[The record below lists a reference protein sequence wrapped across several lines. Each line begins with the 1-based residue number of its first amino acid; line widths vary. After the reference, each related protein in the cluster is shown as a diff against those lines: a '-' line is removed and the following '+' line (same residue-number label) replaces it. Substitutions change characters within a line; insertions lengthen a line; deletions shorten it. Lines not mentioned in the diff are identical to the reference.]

1 LASAQ
6 STEAAPSPK
15 ATRAA
20 SLGAELLDELK
31 RLVQIRRLG
40 ENEAALL
47 APDQTYFLRENLRLR
62 LLSARLALLSQDQ
75 GGFQAD
81 IEAAEKLLNQYF
93 NTEDAAVAAALKELK
108 QLRRLQIAVKLPEI
122 KASLD
127 ALETFK
133 AAN

>member
-1 LASAQ
+1 V
-6 STEAAPSPK
+6 EAPSDTVK
-15 ATRAA
+15 FGR
-20 SLGAELLDELK
+20 LFGAWLDEVWQEL
-31 RLVQIRRLG
+31 RQLVRIERIDTQGIG
-40 ENEAALL
+40 DPGLL
-47 APDQTYFLRENLRLR
+47 APREVFFLRENLRLR

-75 GGFQAD
+75 GGFHAD

-127 ALETFK
+127 ALESFK